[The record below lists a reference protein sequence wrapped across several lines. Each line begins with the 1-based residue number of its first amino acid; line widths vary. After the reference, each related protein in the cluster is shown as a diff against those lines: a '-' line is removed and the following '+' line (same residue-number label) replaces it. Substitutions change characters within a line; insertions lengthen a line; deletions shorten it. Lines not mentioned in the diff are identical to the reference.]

1 MGAADFQKRSYFY
14 GMVKVELGEG
24 FKPMT
29 EVFNPSWKDDQ
40 CSLCVVEVPLPMGM
54 DIEESA
60 TMKGRIEVAEIVEGS
75 NAEKAGIRVGD
86 VLRANTAQK
95 IDAMAAAKGT
105 SPSTPSPGRPW
116 LASR

>member
-1 MGAADFQKRSYFY
+1 MLEVRSNPTAADFQKRSYFY

-54 DIEESA
+54 VIEESA
-60 TMKGRIEVAEIVEGS
+60 TMKGRIEVLLLPLFSLPPPPPLVIPPLQTCRCACLYISIIHG
-75 NAEKAGIRVGD
+75 
-86 VLRANTAQK
+86 
-95 IDAMAAAKGT
+95 
-105 SPSTPSPGRPW
+105 P
-116 LASR
+116 